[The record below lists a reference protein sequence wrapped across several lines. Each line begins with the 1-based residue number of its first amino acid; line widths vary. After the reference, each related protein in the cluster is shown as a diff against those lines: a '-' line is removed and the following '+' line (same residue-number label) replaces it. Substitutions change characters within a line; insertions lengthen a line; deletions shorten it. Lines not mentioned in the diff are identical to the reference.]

1 MGENK
6 TSIFFKP
13 FHIFN
18 GLVLLNVSGLA
29 LGLASVIF
37 IAVWISHEL
46 SYDRY
51 FENAARI
58 YRVESLL
65 NFSGTPFV
73 WPVAPAPVAESIL
86 NDFPEVENA
95 VKLKS
100 GYQEVVK
107 VDDKFYTAKNLYYTT
122 NSYFNIF
129 STKVISGDPYS
140 LLAGP
145 SKVVISRH
153 IAETLFGG
161 KDPVGKSI
169 LLDNVDPLTVSGVIE
184 NSPSNTHLKI
194 DYLVSFSL
202 LQKGDNKFDSW
213 NQFDYITYVLL
224 KERTDA
230 EQFNKKISGYL
241 KTKSKDVSATLFIN
255 PLTRLYLYR
264 DPGFESIIYPS
275 SDKGPISRVMLF
287 AVIGFVILLIA
298 CINFVNLSTAFATQ
312 RAKEIGIRKVNGAGK
327 TNLVI
332 QLFGESLIQ
341 TSLATIAALII
352 VILILPV
359 FIKVSGFELELSN
372 LFSFRNVC
380 IYFALTFITGL
391 IAGIY
396 PALILSSF
404 NPVKTIKPL
413 PEETGQGSG
422 LRKILVVTQ
431 FVLSI
436 IFIFCILV
444 MNRQISYMQHSD
456 LGFNKDM
463 VMVIDPQTK
472 PDKVDVI
479 AAQIEEIAGVNKVA
493 LGGNVPVNMGNFST
507 LKKWDGNISGKSLKF
522 HLMQVD
528 DRYLDLFD
536 IKLSEGNK
544 FNTASIGSEVIINE
558 TAVKKMEM
566 EEPLGKSIWL
576 GEVRYTIIGVV
587 KDFHFHKL
595 KDEILPVFI
604 YKDKDWWIKRI
615 FVKLEPGNHLKIVD
629 NIVDLVNK
637 STPGF
642 PASYIFL
649 DQEVDR
655 YYDEEKRLSTLINA
669 ATFLS
674 IVISCIGLF
683 SLTAFTIRRKRKEIG
698 LRKAYGATA
707 TSVLFMLQMDFG
719 KLILLASGIALPAG
733 YFIIKQWLHSYAYHV
748 DLNPSY
754 FLVTLL
760 LIVMIAALTLVFHTL
775 KAANLNPADTLRNE

>member
-1 MGENK
+1 M
-6 TSIFFKP
+6 TDI
-13 FHIFN
+13 
-18 GLVLLNVSGLA
+18 
-29 LGLASVIF
+29 
-37 IAVWISHEL
+37 
-46 SYDRY
+46 
-51 FENAARI
+51 
-58 YRVESLL
+58 
-65 NFSGTPFV
+65 
-73 WPVAPAPVAESIL
+73 
-86 NDFPEVENA
+86 
-95 VKLKS
+95 
-100 GYQEVVK
+100 
-107 VDDKFYTAKNLYYTT
+107 
-122 NSYFNIF
+122 
-129 STKVISGDPYS
+129 
-140 LLAGP
+140 
-145 SKVVISRH
+145 
-153 IAETLFGG
+153 LFGG

-169 LLDNVDPLTVSGVIE
+169 LLNNADPLTVSGVIE

-194 DYLVSFSL
+194 DYLISFSL

-230 EQFNKKISGYL
+230 EQFNNKISGYL

-275 SDKGPISRVMLF
+275 SDKGPITRVILF

-298 CINFVNLSTAFATQ
+298 CINFVNLSTAFAAE

-332 QLFGESLIQ
+332 QLFGESLLQ
-341 TSLATIAALII
+341 TFLATIAALII
-352 VILILPV
+352 VILIFPV
-359 FIKVSGFELELSN
+359 FIKVSDLELGLSN
-372 LFSFRNVC
+372 LFSFRNVS
-380 IYFALTFITGL
+380 IYFALAFITGL
-391 IAGIY
+391 IAGMY

-404 NPVKTIKPL
+404 NPVKVIKPL
-413 PEETGQGSG
+413 PGDTMQGSG

-431 FVLSI
+431 FVLSM

-444 MNRQISYMQHSD
+444 MNRQISFMKQSD
-456 LGFNKDM
+456 LGFNKDG
-463 VMVIDPQTK
+463 VMVIYPQTK

-479 AAQIEEIAGVNKVA
+479 AAQIEGIPGVSKVA
-493 LGGNVPVNMGNFST
+493 LGGNIPVNMGNFST
-507 LKKWDGNISGKSLKF
+507 LTKWDGNISGKSLKF

-528 DRYLDLFD
+528 DRYLDFFD
-536 IKLSEGNK
+536 IKLTEGNK
-544 FNTASIGSEVIINE
+544 FNTGLIGSEVIINE

-566 EEPLGKSIWL
+566 EEPLGKFIWL
-576 GEVRYTIIGVV
+576 GDVRYTITGVV

-604 YKDKDWWIKRI
+604 FKDKDWWIKRI
-615 FVKLEPGNHLKIVD
+615 FVKIEPGKHLKVVD

-655 YYDEEKRLSTLINA
+655 YYDEEKRLITLINA

-719 KLILLASGIALPAG
+719 KLILIASVFALPAG
-733 YFIIKQWLHSYAYHV
+733 YYIIKQWLHSYAYHV
-748 DLNPSY
+748 ELNPSY
-754 FLVTLL
+754 FLVTVL
-760 LIVMIAALTLVFHTL
+760 LIVMIAVLTLVFHTL
-775 KAANLNPADTLRNE
+775 RAANLNPADTLRNE